1 MLDAN
6 ILGPL
11 CHHPERHRAIN
22 AWFARVVANPRHHP
36 LLPEL
41 ADYEVRRGLLHL
53 KSQSGLERLNS
64 LVHALEY
71 VPLDTATMRR
81 AAGFWAEARGRGR
94 PSGAGLDADAILA
107 AQAFGA
113 DATLITDNAR
123 HFAHY
128 PVRALRWR
136 DVD

>member
-11 CHHPERHRAIN
+11 CHQPERHRAIN
-22 AWFARVVANPRHHP
+22 AWFAGVVANPRHHP

-53 KSQSGLERLNS
+53 QSQRGLERLNS
-64 LVHALEY
+64 LVHTL
-71 VPLDTATMRR
+71 V
-81 AAGFWAEARGRGR
+81 
-94 PSGAGLDADAILA
+94 DADAILA

-113 DATLITDNAR
+113 AATLITDNAR

-128 PVRALRWR
+128 PVRALRR
-136 DVD
+136 AEGARLSNQSRNVGSAPQVEMSGSDPTAARRGR